1 MKQKSEEEAYLALAT
16 LCAQA
21 EHCQYEMTEK
31 MRRWGLSEEAQARI
45 MERLVN
51 ERYVDD
57 ERFARAFI
65 KDKVR
70 YNKWGR
76 RKVEQALWQKHIDK
90 DIRQR
95 ALDDVDDEEYLAVLR
110 PLLKQKRKSTKAE
123 NDYELNRKL
132 VRFALGR
139 GFTFDIIRQCI
150 DVEDIDD
157 EDEGELVD

>member
-45 MERLVN
+45 MERLVS